1 MSSNSNNND
10 IQTSESVHH
19 SDPIPIASRFGR
31 GRSAS
36 VSSASSGSS
45 SAFDIPTPMSSS
57 ANLQNP
63 SIPSPTGSPILSYFL
78 GQSPTKMHPSTT
90 FPFKRSFAPPT
101 VLEGVYMRHILI
113 YNALILQEDEEID
126 KALPVVAHM
135 RRASMNVAGRFSQ
148 AQPNGPI
155 PESQKDRGAG
165 FLRRLSL
172 GGSSFAKVCNI
183 VTWSFGL
190 SDNTQL
196 QIDTTSPTST
206 PSPPPNTASSPSAKY
221 PTLSTPS
228 KHRRSTTA
236 GESVRTRRAPSPMG
250 ERILKGHFDGFN

>member
-10 IQTSESVHH
+10 IHTSESIHH

-57 ANLQNP
+57 ANLQHP
-63 SIPSPTGSPILSYFL
+63 SVPSPTGSPILSYFL
-78 GQSPTKMHPSTT
+78 GQSPTKVHPSAT

-101 VLEGVYMRHILI
+101 VLEGAYMRHILM
-113 YNALILQEDEEID
+113 YCALILQKDEEAD
-126 KALPVVAHM
+126 KALPVVTHM

-148 AQPNGPI
+148 SQANGPI

-172 GGSSFAKVCNI
+172 GGSSFAKVCNA
-183 VTWSFGL
+183 VTWSF
-190 SDNTQL
+190 SWFDNTQL
-196 QIDTTSPTST
+196 QIDTSPTSP
-206 PSPPPNTASSPSAKY
+206 PSPPPNTATSPSTKY
-221 PTLSTPS
+221 PTLSAPS
-228 KHRRSTTA
+228 KHRRSTTT
-236 GESVRTRRAPSPMG
+236 GDGVRTRRAPSPMG

>member
-1 MSSNSNNND
+1 MSSDSNTNN

-57 ANLQNP
+57 TNSQHAG
-63 SIPSPTGSPILSYFL
+63 IPSPSGSPILSYFL
-78 GQSPTKMHPSTT
+78 AQSPTKAHA

-101 VLEGVYMRHILI
+101 VLE
-113 YNALILQEDEEID
+113 DEEAD
-126 KALPVVAHM
+126 KNLPVVSHM
-135 RRASMNVAGRFSQ
+135 RRASMNVAGRFG
-148 AQPNGPI
+148 QPQSNGPI
-155 PESQKDRGAG
+155 PDSQMDRGAG

-172 GGSSFAKVCNI
+172 GGSSFAK
-183 VTWSFGL
+183 
-190 SDNTQL
+190 
-196 QIDTTSPTST
+196 IDTSPTSPSP
-206 PSPPPNTASSPSAKY
+206 PSPPPNTATSPSIKF
-221 PTLSTPS
+221 PTLSSPT
-228 KHRRSTTA
+228 KHRRATTA
-236 GESVRTRRAPSPMG
+236 GENGRTRRAPSPMG